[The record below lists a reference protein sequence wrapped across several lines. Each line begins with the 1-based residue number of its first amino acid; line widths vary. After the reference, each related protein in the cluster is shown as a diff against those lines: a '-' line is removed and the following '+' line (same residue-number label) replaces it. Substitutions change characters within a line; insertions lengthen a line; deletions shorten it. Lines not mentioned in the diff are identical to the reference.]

1 MKRLALAVLL
11 TAFSLPAWAQYPNG
25 VTQTDAN
32 GNPVNIGTA
41 VLTPTGG
48 TAAQLQAL
56 LSGNAALP
64 GVRIGPVLTVS
75 TLPTCNAGAEGLI
88 RGVSDATAPTYNATL
103 TGGSTV
109 HINVRCN
116 GTAWV
121 AD

>member
-25 VTQTDAN
+25 ITQTDQN

-48 TAAQLQAL
+48 AQAQVRAL
-56 LSGNAALP
+56 LSGTAPIP
-64 GVRIGPVLTVS
+64 GLLISPILTVA
-75 TLPTCNAGAEGLI
+75 TLPACTSVTEGLI
-88 RGVSDATAPTYNATL
+88 KGVSDATAPTYNATL

>member
-1 MKRLALAVLL
+1 MKTIALAVLL
-11 TAFSLPAWAQYPNG
+11 AATAFPALAQYPNG
-25 VTQTDAN
+25 ITQTDQN

-48 TAAQLQAL
+48 VAAPLNKL
-56 LSGNAALP
+56 LSGNAPIP
-64 GVRIGPVLTVS
+64 GLLISPVLTVS
-75 TLPTCNAGAEGLI
+75 TLPTCNAAAEGLI